1 MEGLLGLANVL
12 IEVLPL
18 RVMTDPGDLGATVDL
33 ANTGRPAVFLYDKYP
48 GGVGFAQRI
57 YEMVEE
63 VFTDALD
70 LIAACTC
77 EDGCPSCVG
86 SPVPP
91 ASQLDPETSPRG
103 RIPDKEAA
111 LVILHDLLEKEPYIP
126 KRPKRELTLSRGE
139 SRSES
144 GGEEEDE
151 APPFIPLPEKIE
163 SRIRRQLQGLQ
174 EKTGKIRR

>member
-1 MEGLLGLANVL
+1 M
-12 IEVLPL
+12 

-33 ANTGRPAVFLYDKYP
+33 ANTGRPAIFLYDKYP

-63 VFTDALD
+63 IFQDALK

-91 ASQLDPETSPRG
+91 FSQLDPETTPRG

-111 LVILHDLLEKEPYIP
+111 LVILHDLLEMEPYIP
-126 KRPKRELTLSRGE
+126 KRPKRELSSAGGETRGE
-139 SRSES
+139 AGS
-144 GGEEEDE
+144 EEEDE

-163 SRIRRQLQGLQ
+163 SRIRRQLKGLQ
-174 EKTGKIRR
+174 EKTEKMRR